1 MNFLCSKYK
10 NFILLALIIAIVLP
24 KWIIGHSIY
33 NLNLNVNLITNFD
46 DIQYFPLIFNLSNLD
61 FGQSYIESI
70 SQVKI
75 FAPPIIPLILHA
87 IFFKFGGLVGLII
100 LEIILQVALLIL
112 LFKVIE
118 KVFNSKEI
126 SFLFCFIIF
135 GLIIFIHYFS
145 NVNLFTSI
153 FGHLEGF
160 FWIKNS

>member
-1 MNFLCSKYK
+1 MNYLCSKYK

-75 FAPPIIPLILHA
+75 FAAPITPLILHA
-87 IFFKFGGLVGLII
+87 IFFKFGGLIGLII

-135 GLIIFIHYFS
+135 GLIIFILS
-145 NVNLFTSI
+145 L
-153 FGHLEGF
+153 L
-160 FWIKNS
+160 

>member
-1 MNFLCSKYK
+1 M
-10 NFILLALIIAIVLP
+10 
-24 KWIIGHSIY
+24 H
-33 NLNLNVNLITNFD
+33 FD
-46 DIQYFPLIFNLSNLD
+46 DIEYFPLIFNLSNLD

-75 FAPPIIPLILHA
+75 FAAPITPLILHA

-126 SFLFCFIIF
+126 SFLFCHKQGFQF
-135 GLIIFIHYFS
+135 PHVFLSAFS
-145 NVNLFTSI
+145 SKPSFQ
-153 FGHLEGF
+153 
-160 FWIKNS
+160 